1 MKNFLTKKYYFVLLA
16 FGALVSCQ
24 DILDETPSDK
34 LSTERLLKSESG
46 INGFRDQ
53 AYSYLDNDF
62 TSHHSGEMLEVYTDD
77 AVRAGSGACY
87 NWHSGNLSA
96 DNTIFANGLWSRYW
110 GGIRK
115 CNLALEYMPQSQVP
129 EDKISPADIERWMD
143 EVKVLRAWYHFELI
157 RNFGPLPFIREVIYD
172 DYDGFQDIVRPEFG
186 EIAAEIIAELDEVIN
201 NEILPVRSAYPS
213 EYSKI
218 NLAVAHALKSR
229 VALYAA
235 SALNNP
241 NNDTY
246 WWELAKQYSSGAI
259 TNLQGEYGLISI
271 EDYQNLFTENI
282 DVKNIEVL
290 FRGNNQEAINKSDG
304 VDLYGFL
311 TNDRTNNCGAVPSQE
326 LVDCF
331 EMLDGTLP
339 VSQYDSEHV
348 NPTFSN
354 GYSENAGNEIYKN
367 RDARLN
373 YAVVFNGCDY
383 GRYKSMPQGDP
394 NIVIYTY
401 EGKEFTGFNA
411 NPLSQEEADK
421 RRSVTGYYGRKFK
434 QAAYWGS
441 TVGNTQARKIYFRMA
456 ELYLN
461 LAEAECEL
469 GNLDDA
475 INALDVIRNRAGQPG
490 LKDVPG
496 FQNTKAFVK
505 ARIRNERRVEL
516 CFEGHRFYDQ
526 RRWKDL
532 SGINIVTGM
541 KITSSNNND
550 DGEFS
555 YERVKINLPREAGS
569 EKYYYLP
576 LSVEEARRL
585 TGIGQPSEYY

>member
-1 MKNFLTKKYYFVLLA
+1 MKNFLTIKYYFALLV
-16 FGALVSCQ
+16 FGTLFSCQ
-24 DILDETPSDK
+24 DILDETPSDR

-46 INGFRDQ
+46 INGLRDK
-53 AYSYLDNDF
+53 AYEFLDNDF
-62 TSHHSGEMLEVYTDD
+62 ISQHSGQMLEVYTDD
-77 AVRAGSGACY
+77 AVRAGTGDYY
-87 NWHSGNLSA
+87 NWHAGYLSA
-96 DNTIFANGLWSRYW
+96 DNTLFAGELWGRYW
-110 GGIRK
+110 GGIRR

-129 EDKISPADIERWMD
+129 EDKVSPADIARWID
-143 EVKVLRAWYHFELI
+143 EVNVLRAWYHFELI
-157 RNFGPLPFIREVIYD
+157 RNFGPLPFIREVIND
-172 DYDGFQDIVRPEFG
+172 DFEGFQDIVRPEYG
-186 EIAAEIIAELDEVIN
+186 EVADEIIAELDEVIEN
-201 NEILPVRSAYPS
+201 GILPIRSAYPS
-213 EYSKI
+213 EYSKM
-218 NLAVAHALKSR
+218 NLAVVYALKSR

-241 NNDTY
+241 DEDTH
-246 WWELAKQYSSGAI
+246 WWELAKQYSAEAI
-259 TNLQGEYGLISI
+259 TNLQSEYGLISI
-271 EDYQNLFTENI
+271 ENYQNLFTENV

-290 FRGNNQEAINKSDG
+290 FRGNNQESINKSNG

-311 TNDRTNNCGAVPSQE
+311 TNDRTTNCGAVPSQE

-331 EMLDGTLP
+331 EMQDGTLP
-339 VSQYDSEHV
+339 VNQYDSEHV
-348 NPTFSN
+348 NPSFSS
-354 GYSENAGNEIYKN
+354 GYSENTGDEIYKN

-383 GRYKSMPQGDP
+383 GRYKSMPQNEP
-394 NIVIYTY
+394 NIIIYTY
-401 EGKEFTGFNA
+401 EGKEFTGFNS
-411 NPLSQEEADK
+411 NPLSQEESDK
-421 RRSVTGYYGRKFK
+421 RRSVTGYYGRKFR
-434 QAAYWGS
+434 QAAYWGT
-441 TVGNTQARKIYFRMA
+441 TVGNTQSRKIYFRMA

-475 INALDVIRNRAGQPG
+475 IDALDIIRNRAGQPG
-490 LKDVPG
+490 LEDVPG
-496 FQNTKAFVK
+496 FQNTKAFVM

-532 SGINIVTGM
+532 SGNNIATGM
-541 KITSSNNND
+541 KITSSNNED
-550 DGEFS
+550 DGVFS

-576 LSVEEARRL
+576 LSMEEERRL